1 MVQYWLH
8 AAEVRYRFNA
18 RQFGGSIGA
27 TISKETAV
35 LLHLAGKVAHAVFG
49 QFPRR
54 ALALVLE
61 WRERRPKLDPARFTA
76 LRIVDDASYC
86 FGVWLG
92 CIRERTVAPLRP
104 QFVNWPGR
112 RKVSEDS

>member
-61 WRERRPKLDPARFTA
+61 WRELHQVQLLSNWHRARR
-76 LRIVDDASYC
+76 
-86 FGVWLG
+86 G
-92 CIRERTVAPLRP
+92 EPLESISP
-104 QFVNWPGR
+104 L
-112 RKVSEDS
+112 E